1 MKKIFLCCALALLSF
16 SARAELEVINLQH
29 RSAEDVLPIVR
40 PLLDK
45 DGVASG
51 MHNQLILRTSPH
63 NLAEIKKLLES
74 IDTAPRRL
82 RITVMQN
89 VDDETISRLTE
100 VSGSVGLGRNARL
113 DVPAGA
119 DNAGLTAEA
128 GQGANRVRG
137 RIYSTRSLE
146 NDRKTQQV
154 QVLEGNRALIS
165 VGQSVPVT
173 QRQVVQ
179 SPWNTQVV
187 DTTQYRDVAS
197 GFYVLPRVNGDRVT
211 LEISAQNDSLAPNTG
226 NPPTTRVQQVN
237 TTVSGR
243 LGEWMVLGDT
253 SRQTAD
259 SATTLST
266 RNISNAH
273 ERRNTLLKVEE
284 TGNY

>member
-1 MKKIFLCCALALLSF
+1 MKKIFLCCVLVFLSPPVW
-16 SARAELEVINLQH
+16 AELEVITLQH

-51 MHNQLILRTSPH
+51 MNSQLILRTSPH
-63 NLAEIKKLLES
+63 NLAEIRMLLES
-74 IDTAPRRL
+74 IDTTPRRL
-82 RITVMQN
+82 KITVMQN
-89 VDDETISRLTE
+89 VDNETVSRLTE
-100 VSGSVGLGRNARL
+100 VSGSVGLGRDAR
-113 DVPAGA
+113 VSVRGGA
-119 DNAGLTAEA
+119 DNAGLTVEA
-128 GQGANRVRG
+128 GQGANRARA

-146 NDRKTQQV
+146 DDRKTQQI

-165 VGQSVPVT
+165 VGQSVPVM

-187 DTTQYRDVAS
+187 DSTQYRDVVS

-211 LEISAQNDSLAPNTG
+211 LEISAQNDTLAPNSG

-243 LGEWMVLGDT
+243 LGEWLVLGDT
-253 SRQTAD
+253 SRQAAD
-259 SATTLST
+259 NATTIST

-284 TGNY
+284 VAN